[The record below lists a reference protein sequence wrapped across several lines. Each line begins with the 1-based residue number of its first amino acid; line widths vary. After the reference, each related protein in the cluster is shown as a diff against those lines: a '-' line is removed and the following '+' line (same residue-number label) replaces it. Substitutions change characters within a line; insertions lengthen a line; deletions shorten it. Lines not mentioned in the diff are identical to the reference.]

1 MFENTNN
8 TSETNTL
15 DTATL
20 AAGCFWCIEAQ
31 FMQLKGVTK
40 VKSGYT
46 GGIRP
51 NPSYEQVTTGVT
63 GHAEALNITFD
74 PSIITYDELLAAFF
88 IAHDPTQ
95 LNRQGNDIGTQYR
108 SAIFPRN
115 EEQAEKARFYI
126 DKLNAEKVYDAPIVT
141 TIEPFKVFYDADAY
155 HDDYFRRNPQNPY
168 CQMVVKPKVEK
179 FEKVFKDK
187 LK

>member
-1 MFENTNN
+1 MVDTTHTTPENAI
-8 TSETNTL
+8 L
-15 DTATL
+15 DTATF
-20 AAGCFWCIEAQ
+20 AAGCFWCVEAQ

-46 GGIRP
+46 GGKRAH
-51 NPSYEQVTTGVT
+51 PSYEQVTTGAT

-74 PSIITYDELLAAFF
+74 PSIISYDELLSAFF
-88 IAHDPTQ
+88 TAHDPTQ

-115 EEQAEKARFYI
+115 AQQQEKAAYYI
-126 DKLNAEKVYDAPIVT
+126 QKLNAEKVYDAPIVT
-141 TIEPFKVFYDADAY
+141 TIEPFETFYDAEAY
-155 HDDYFRRNPQNPY
+155 HDDYYRRNPQNPY